1 MIRYCKIKHCII
13 GFDRPKICVPLVGR
27 TADEIIAQAN
37 QIKQSQRSSAIDMV
51 ELRGDYLDILSD
63 YEQLDDLLKKVAE
76 VLDDKV
82 LLFTIRSEAEGGE
95 KLAFSSPTIA
105 QINQHVIEGHLADMV
120 DIELFSG
127 AEQAKTLIGFAKE
140 KGVKIIMS
148 NHDFHTTPDAA
159 VIVNRLRSMQ
169 DLDADV
175 VKIAVMP
182 ENKLHVVNLL
192 AATAMMQEA
201 YAEVPVVT
209 MSMGKM
215 GAVSRIS
222 GQVFGS
228 AITFASFAEA
238 SAPGQ
243 IPVGKMDEALTLVE
257 KYCN

>member
-27 TADEIIAQAN
+27 TVAEIVAQAN

-51 ELRGDYLDILSD
+51 ELRGDYLEVLSD
-63 YEQLDDLLKKVAE
+63 YEQLDKLLTDVAAILPE
-76 VLDDKV
+76 KV

-95 KLAFSSPTIA
+95 KLAFKTPSIYE
-105 QINQHVIEGHLADMV
+105 INRHVIEQADADMV
-120 DIELFSG
+120 DVELFSG
-127 AEQAKTLIGFAKE
+127 AEQARELIELAKE
-140 KGVKIIMS
+140 KDVKIIMS
-148 NHDFHTTPDAA
+148 NHDFHTTPDATT
-159 VIVNRLRSMQ
+159 IVNRLRSMQ
-169 DLDADV
+169 DLGADV
-175 VKIAVMP
+175 AKIAVMP
-182 ENKLHVVNLL
+182 ENKMHVVNLL

-209 MSMGKM
+209 MSMGKI
-215 GAVSRIS
+215 GAISRIS

-243 IPVGKMDEALTLVE
+243 IPVDKMDEALTLIE

>member
-27 TADEIIAQAN
+27 TAEAILDQAN
-37 QIKQSQRSSAIDMV
+37 QIMQSQRSSAIDMV
-51 ELRGDYLDILSD
+51 ELRGDYLDFLSD
-63 YEQLDDLLKKVAE
+63 YDQLDKLLKMLTT
-76 VLDDKV
+76 VLEDKV

-95 KLAFSSPTIA
+95 TLAFSSPTIA
-105 QINQHVIEGHLADMV
+105 DINRHVIEGHLADMV

-127 AEQAKTLIGFAKE
+127 AEQAQELTELAKAHD
-140 KGVKIIMS
+140 VKIIMS
-148 NHDFHTTPDAA
+148 NHDFQTTPDATT
-159 VIVNRLRSMQ
+159 IVNRLRSMQ
-169 DLDADV
+169 DLGADV

-215 GAVSRIS
+215 GAISRIS

-243 IPVGKMDEALTLVE
+243 IPVAQMDEALALVE
-257 KYCN
+257 RYCS

>member
-1 MIRYCKIKHCII
+1 MIRYCKIKRCII
-13 GFDRPKICVPLVGR
+13 GFDRPKICVPLVGK
-27 TADEIIAQAN
+27 TAEEILIQAN

-51 ELRGDYLDILSD
+51 ELRGDYLDFLSD
-63 YEQLDDLLKKVAE
+63 YEQLDRLLRDVAE
-76 VLDDKV
+76 ALPEKV
-82 LLFTIRSEAEGGE
+82 LLFTIRSDAEGGQP
-95 KLAFSSPTIA
+95 LVFSSPTVYE
-105 QINQHVIEGHLADMV
+105 INRHVIETAIADMV

-127 AEQAKTLIGFAKE
+127 TDQASSLIKRAKE

-148 NHDFHTTPDAA
+148 NHDFHTTPDAS

-169 DLDADV
+169 DLGADV

-182 ENKLHVVNLL
+182 ENKMQVVNLL

-215 GAVSRIS
+215 GAISRIS

-243 IPVGKMDEALTLVE
+243 IPVEKMDEALTLVE

>member
-76 VLDDKV
+76 VLDEKV

-127 AEQAKTLIGFAKE
+127 AEQAKKLIAFAKE
-140 KGVKIIMS
+140 TDVKIIMS
-148 NHDFHTTPDAA
+148 NHDFNTTPDATT
-159 VIVNRLRSMQ
+159 IVNRLRSMQ
-169 DLDADV
+169 DLGADV

-192 AATAMMQEA
+192 AATAMMKEA

-243 IPVGKMDEALTLVE
+243 IPVDKMDEALTLVE